1 MKLNVKTL
9 KGTSFEIEAAAEAS
23 VRHLPFPYPTL
34 LPLVSLQS
42 ERLRA
47 IIGRFAGDGVRFCCD
62 RARGVRRLFC
72 REGFDLNLGFRV
84 VFSAQRVGLGW

>member
-47 IIGRFAGDGVRFCCD
+47 IIGRFAGDGCD
-62 RARGVRRLFC
+62 FAVIG
-72 REGFDLNLGFRV
+72 
-84 VFSAQRVGLGW
+84 RVGFGDCSVGRGLI